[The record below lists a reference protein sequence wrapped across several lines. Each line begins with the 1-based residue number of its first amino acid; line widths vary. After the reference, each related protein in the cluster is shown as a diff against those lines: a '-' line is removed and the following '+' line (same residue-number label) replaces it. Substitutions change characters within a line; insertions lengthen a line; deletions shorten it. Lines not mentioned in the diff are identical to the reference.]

1 MKTLHWFLLL
11 ALLITGCSPAKTISI
26 PVPEPDYWP
35 TAGWRSS
42 TPEAQS
48 MDSGLLAEMIED
60 ISANGTS
67 IHSVL
72 VIRNG
77 YLVTEAYFHPYT
89 RDTKVHIQSVTK
101 SVIGALIGK
110 AIGDGYIKSAD
121 EKLVDFYPN
130 RVFENPG
137 RRKDSI
143 QLKHLLSMSSGLD
156 CQEFSGGPSMEQTQ
170 GCVQFM
176 LDLPVKTTPG
186 KVFGYCNGNA
196 HLLSSILEL
205 STGTSAREYANQELF
220 EPLGIPSVDEADWG
234 SDPQKITLAGYG
246 LHLRPIDIAKLAFL
260 YLHNGQWEDQQLI
273 SAGWVADSTTQHV
286 HKEDGSGYGYLWT
299 VYPQDGHYAALG
311 LGGQQIHVYPSKN
324 LIVIV
329 TASLESFA
337 EAPEIEKML
346 REYILP
352 AIQAGDPPGEHPE
365 IYSRLQ
371 AAIESVA
378 NPVQPVPPLPAIAQ
392 DISGS
397 VYTFTENPMGW
408 KNLEFVFEEGAETV
422 QLYWQDFPALEIGLD
437 NIYRLSSGAAIGEL
451 LLRGRWADE
460 QTFVVEYPYSAAGA
474 PVLGELG
481 ETEFRFKF
489 TGDNV
494 EVTVQQLIFGGEAI
508 VLEGSR

>member
-1 MKTLHWFLLL
+1 MFI
-11 ALLITGCSPAKTISI
+11 AGCSPTKSIAI
-26 PVPEPDYWP
+26 PVAEPDYWP

-42 TPEAQS
+42 TPEAQD
-48 MDSGLLAEMIED
+48 MDSRLLAEMIED
-60 ISANGTS
+60 ISTDGTS

-77 YLVTEAYFHPYT
+77 YLVAEAYVHPYT
-89 RDTKVHIQSVTK
+89 RDTKMHIQSVTK
-101 SVIGALIGK
+101 SVIGALVGK

-121 EKLVDFYPN
+121 EKLLDFYPN
-130 RVFENPG
+130 RVFEIPG
-137 RRKDSI
+137 GRKDSI

-170 GCVQFM
+170 GWVQFM
-176 LDLPVKTTPG
+176 LDLPVTSTPG
-186 KVFGYCNGNA
+186 KVFSYCNGNA

-205 STGTSAREYANQELF
+205 STGMSAREYANQELF
-220 EPLGIPSVDEADWG
+220 EPLGIPDVSETDWG

-246 LHLRPIDIAKLAFL
+246 LHLRPVDIAKLAFL
-260 YLHNGQWEDQQLI
+260 YLHNGQWEDQQII
-273 SAGWVADSTTQHV
+273 SPGWVADSTTQHV
-286 HKEDGSGYGYLWT
+286 QKEDGSGYGYLWT
-299 VYPQDGHYAALG
+299 VYPEDDHYAALG
-311 LGGQQIHVYPSKN
+311 LGGQQIHVYPSEN

-337 EAPEIEKML
+337 EAPEIEKIL

-352 AIQAGDPPGEHPE
+352 ALQAGDPPGEHPE

-371 AAIESVA
+371 TAIETAA
-378 NPVQPVPPLPAIAQ
+378 NPIQSVPPLPATAL

-397 VYTFTENPMGW
+397 MYAFKENPMGW
-408 KNLEFVFEEGAETV
+408 STLKFVFQEGAQTS
-422 QLYWQDFPALEIGLD
+422 QLYLQDFPVLEIGLD
-437 NIYRLSSGAAIGEL
+437 NIYRKSSGEAIGEL
-451 LLRGRWADE
+451 LLRGRWVDAE
-460 QTFVVEYPYSAAGA
+460 TFVVDYPYPAAGA

-494 EVTVQQLIFGGEAI
+494 EVTVQQLVFGGEAI
-508 VLEGSR
+508 VLQGSRGENS